1 LIVDS
6 SAILAIVRGE
16 SMSSRCTDALLAAD
30 SIHISAANYFEA
42 ALVVDGLRNPV
53 ASRKFDTLVQQFS
66 IRIEPVTE
74 QQARIA
80 RSAYQDFGRASGHPA
95 RLNFGDCFAYALA
108 KDLNQPLLFIGDDFG
123 HTDVR
128 LVLR

>member
-1 LIVDS
+1 MVDS

-16 SMSSRCTDALLAAD
+16 PVSPGCTDALLAAD
-30 SIHISAANYFEA
+30 SVRVSAANFLEA
-42 ALVVDGLRNPV
+42 AVVVDGLRNPV
-53 ASRKFDTLVQQFS
+53 ASRKFDALVEQFS

-74 QQARIA
+74 RQARIA
-80 RSAYQDFGRASGHPA
+80 RDAYRDFGRGSGHRA

-108 KDLNQPLLFIGDDFG
+108 KDVDEPLLFIGDDFG

-128 LVLR
+128 RVLR